1 MLRGRILTFLC
12 VKIQVFRGRLTAK
25 TAASE
30 AVMTENI
37 GTAAPTPLRKEQ
49 QGYCPL
55 ISPRRTKTAPIRC
68 RFAVLVEIRGVEPL
82 TSYMRSK
89 RSTN

>member
-30 AVMTENI
+30 AVTTENI
-37 GTAAPTPLRKEQ
+37 GTAAPIPLRKEQ

-55 ISPRRTKTAPIRC
+55 SPPCARDKNEDPNDRIFGQMVKP
-68 RFAVLVEIRGVEPL
+68 
-82 TSYMRSK
+82 Y
-89 RSTN
+89 